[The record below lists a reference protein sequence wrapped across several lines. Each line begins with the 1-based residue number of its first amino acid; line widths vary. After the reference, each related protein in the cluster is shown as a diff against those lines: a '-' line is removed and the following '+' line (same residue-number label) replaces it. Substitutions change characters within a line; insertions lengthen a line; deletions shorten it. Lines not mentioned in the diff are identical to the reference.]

1 MAAPDATAVLL
12 DELQKPPPG
21 VGTGETGVAVAV
33 GLGAGLAERQ
43 DHSRAHFRRQNRYM
57 WRLLGFSPWV

>member
-1 MAAPDATAVLL
+1 MAAPDATEMLL

-21 VGTGETGVAVAV
+21 VGTGETGVAVASV
-33 GLGAGLAERQ
+33 SERALQNAQ